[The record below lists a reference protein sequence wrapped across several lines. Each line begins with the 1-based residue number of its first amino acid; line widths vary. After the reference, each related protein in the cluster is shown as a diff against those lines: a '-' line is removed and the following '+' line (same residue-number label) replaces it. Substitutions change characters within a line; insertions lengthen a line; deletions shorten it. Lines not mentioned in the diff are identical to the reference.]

1 MPIRISTNLYFMTSD
16 VNFGTSSRGPVI
28 RLHAFLCAACLLLP
42 VVAASAQAV
51 RPYTEDEIRKLVADF
66 KEDPRGPF
74 QGIRWF
80 CPDGSVIGARERCA
94 QPGGIQH
101 ALPKDVT
108 VRLQT
113 RNGVYLGQILA
124 GTPNDAFLD
133 ENNVYSRLKQYQI
146 EQFLIGIDDGWIL
159 RKARFYRG
167 AYQAEDEEAWG
178 KQFLEWALAKD
189 EFVRTRFYLLREAAR
204 DIPHEAADNLV
215 QRIRGVS
222 REISDDYT
230 AFLDIRVKIH
240 GQPTAS
246 DTARVS
252 AFRRQHERRLSPGLL
267 AKMTQLEAD
276 LKQQYAVEQGAQLRT
291 AVGKLAS
298 TSEIAARVRSADLD
312 RMTPAARAGWIADL
326 IVSIREEIETPGVRG
341 RERLRLVDVSLA
353 AENLLFRIVGEWTPA
368 TPAQMLEKFSVLAR
382 AAAGSGLLENWEW
395 RELQN
400 HLRRPAARV
409 EITLD
414 EFEVL
419 VGSARRGV
427 EWAIGTVTA
436 NFEDA
441 VHLFAAFEPLAH
453 GFLDDRMRSSV
464 LLAMGDAASRLGDEL
479 AARSGRVNEVMG
491 LKHGTGI
498 RGLNAGVAVGQL
510 DVVAGAAENITFSTD
525 KIYVLSRAPA
535 ELKPVAGIAT
545 VSEGNMVSH
554 VQLLARNL
562 GIPNAV
568 LSPELLRALEPM
580 DGRHVFYAVS
590 PGGAVRMK
598 PVESMTAEEKR
609 LVEERKRSEER
620 IRVPIGRLQLDNY
633 RLESLYDL
641 RARDSGRI
649 CGPKAAN
656 LGQLSSLFPGR
667 VAPGFVIPFGVFR
680 KHMEQSMPGEQQ
692 SYWQYLRATFQ
703 NASEMRAGG
712 AADAVVEEEILR
724 RLAVLRSAIEN
735 MPFDADFVSE
745 LRARFAATLGGPL
758 GTIPVFVR
766 SDTNMEDLKD
776 FTGAGLNLT
785 VPNVVAESDVLRAI
799 RRVWASPYRE
809 RGYQW
814 RQKYLLNPEDVYPS
828 LLILRS
834 VNVDRSG
841 VMITA
846 GVSTGS
852 ADDAT
857 VAFNRGVGG
866 AVDGQAAESFLLKST
881 GGTIL
886 LSPAR
891 EPSFTVLPSN
901 GGTEKRQTAFDRRIL
916 SDDDLGQLRLL
927 ADEIRRKLPGTPG
940 IETNG
945 PFDVELGFF
954 GDEIRLFQTRPFV
967 ENRSAASI
975 TYLSRMDQRANKK
988 ARVNLD
994 SRLVATL

>member
-1 MPIRISTNLYFMTSD
+1 MSFRFGLRGLQVGGRSTGWLA
-16 VNFGTSSRGPVI
+16 
-28 RLHAFLCAACLLLP
+28 AFLCLAGFAMS
-42 VVAASAQAV
+42 VATASGQAV
-51 RPYTEDEIRKLVADF
+51 RPYTEDEIRTLVADF

-133 ENNVYSRLKQYQI
+133 EKNFYARLKQYQI

-178 KQFLEWALAKD
+178 KQFLEWALTKD
-189 EFVRTRFYLLREAAR
+189 ELVRTRFFMLREAAR

-222 REISDDYT
+222 REISDDYS

-246 DTARVS
+246 DTARVA
-252 AFRRQHERRLSPGLL
+252 AFRRQHERRLSSSLL
-267 AKMTQLEAD
+267 AKMAQLEAD
-276 LKQQYAVEQGAQLRT
+276 LKQQYSVEQGAQLR
-291 AVGKLAS
+291 AAAGKLS
-298 TSEIAARVRSADLD
+298 PTSEIATRVRSADLD

-326 IVSIREEIETPGVRG
+326 IISVREHIETPGTRG

-353 AENLLFRIVGEWTPA
+353 AENLLFRTAGEWMPA
-368 TPAQMLEKFSVLAR
+368 TPAQMLEKLSVLAR

-395 RELQN
+395 SELQN
-400 HLRRPAARV
+400 QLRRPSGRA

-414 EFEVL
+414 EFEAL
-419 VGSARRGV
+419 VESARRGV
-427 EWAIGTVTA
+427 EWGIGTVTA
-436 NFEDA
+436 NFDDA
-441 VHLFAAFEPLAH
+441 VHVFASFEPLAN

-464 LLAMGDAASRLGDEL
+464 LLSMGDAASRLGDEL

-491 LKHGTGI
+491 LKGTTGI

-510 DVVAGAAENITFSTD
+510 EVVAGTSENIRFSTE

-568 LSPELLRALEPM
+568 VSPELLRALEPM
-580 DGRHVFYAVS
+580 TGRRVFYAVS
-590 PGGAVRMK
+590 PGGAIRIK
-598 PVESMTAEEKR
+598 PVESMTDEERR

-620 IRVPIGRLQLDNY
+620 IRVPIRRLQLDNY
-633 RLESLYDL
+633 VLESLYSL
-641 RARDSGRI
+641 RASDSGRI

-656 LGQLSSLFPGR
+656 LGQLSALFPGK
-667 VAPGFVIPFGVFR
+667 VAPGFIVPFGVFR
-680 KHMEQSMPGEQQ
+680 RHMDQPMPGTQQ
-692 SYWQYLRATFQ
+692 SYWQYLRETFQ
-703 NASEMRAGG
+703 NAAEERKAGVAG
-712 AADAVVEEEILR
+712 AAVEEEILR
-724 RLAVLRSAIEN
+724 RLAVLRSAIES
-735 MPFDADFVSE
+735 MSLEADFVAE
-745 LRARFAATLGGPL
+745 LRARFAAILGGPV
-758 GTIPVFVR
+758 GTVPVFVR

-785 VPNVVAESDVLRAI
+785 VPNVVTEVDMLRAI

-834 VNVDRSG
+834 VNVERSG

-846 GVSTGS
+846 GVSSGS
-852 ADDAT
+852 AEDAT

-866 AVDGQAAESFLLKST
+866 AVDGQAAESFLLRNP
-881 GGTIL
+881 GGAVL

-891 EPSFTVLPSN
+891 EPVYTVLPST
-901 GGTEKRQTAFDRRIL
+901 GGTERRRTAFDRRIL
-916 SDDDLGQLRLL
+916 SEDDLVQLRLL
-927 ADEIRRKLPGTPG
+927 ADEIRNKLPGAPG
-940 IETNG
+940 IETKG

-954 GDEIRLFQTRPFV
+954 GNEIKLFQTRPFV

-975 TYLSRMDQRANKK
+975 TYLSRMDQRANTK